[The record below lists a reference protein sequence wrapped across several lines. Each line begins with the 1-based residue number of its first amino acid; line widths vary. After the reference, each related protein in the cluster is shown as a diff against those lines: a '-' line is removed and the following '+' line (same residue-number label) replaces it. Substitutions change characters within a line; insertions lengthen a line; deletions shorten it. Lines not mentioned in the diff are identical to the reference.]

1 MKEKL
6 ILLIMILS
14 IVFLVFAANITGFG
28 SSNVVKG
35 WEKNDCTTIQKGELY
50 ASDGSSI
57 TTGYDKWGYNY
68 QAHVFNGGYCDAY
81 RNATWCQPHKDV
93 DLIMKWNDAWL
104 ANTDCDGDGLL
115 DRHYGFNSY
124 IGSGAW
130 ETNHQNGEYEKDGK
144 TCEWTY
150 FVKIVAAPADAH
162 IDNGTWYTADNVEIG
177 PVIWGSFATIQ
188 SVYDNSCA
196 EDYGVEYLS
205 PNSPGFGV
213 Y

>member
-1 MKEKL
+1 MKEKF
-6 ILLIMILS
+6 ILLLMVLS

-28 SSNVVKG
+28 SGNVIKG
-35 WEKNDCTTIQKGELY
+35 VQSSCTTIQKGEIY
-50 ASDGSSI
+50 DSDGSLI
-57 TTGYDKWGYNY
+57 KIRFDQWGYNY

-81 RNATWCQPHKDV
+81 KNATWCQPHKDV

-104 ANTDCDGDGLL
+104 ANIDCDGDGLL
-115 DRHYGFNSY
+115 DKHYGLNSY

-150 FVKIVAAPADAH
+150 FIKIVAAPADAH